1 MTGFDNENQIID
13 ALNNVQFNKI
23 NNNLKK
29 AVLKINNNKIPS
41 IILAKKY
48 GGKDKADLS
57 FIIDGNEHSISVK
70 MGSGNSIHQEP
81 IEDFILYLK
90 NNLEDNQSVFDD
102 LRHFIWG
109 DKSLDGKGK
118 ISDRINASDYKKD
131 YPLKVNNIQSYFN
144 NHIDA
149 LLKRFLITGTV
160 SSKKADFLLY
170 GDITKCTIISE
181 NDLLNYAKSHS
192 KRPISIGVL
201 NFQTW
206 NRILDGNPKHEHKR
220 GQIQLKWGTLKKDI
234 EKI

>member
-13 ALNNVQFNKI
+13 ALNNVQFNKL

-29 AVLKINNNKIPS
+29 AILKINQNKKPS

-57 FIIDGNEHSISVK
+57 FIIDGNEYSISVK
-70 MGSGNSIHQEP
+70 MGTGNSIHQEP
-81 IEDFILYLK
+81 VEDFIFYLK
-90 NNLEDNQSVFDD
+90 NHLEDNQSIFDD

-118 ISDRINASDYKKD
+118 VSDRISASDYKKQ
-131 YPLKVNNIQSYFN
+131 YPLKVNNIQLYFN
-144 NHIDA
+144 KHIDV
-149 LLKRFLITGTV
+149 LLKRFLITGAV

-170 GDITKCTIISE
+170 GDIVKCNIISE
-181 NDLLNYAKSHS
+181 HDLLNYAKCRS

-220 GQIQLKWGTLKKDI
+220 GQIQLKWGTLKNDI
-234 EKI
+234 DKI

>member
-13 ALNNVQFNKI
+13 ALNNVQFNKL

-29 AVLKINNNKIPS
+29 AILKINNNKKPS

-48 GGKDKADLS
+48 GGRDKADLS
-57 FIIDGNEHSISVK
+57 FILDGDEYSISVK

-90 NNLEDNQSVFDD
+90 TSIEDNQSVFDD

-118 ISDRINASDYKKD
+118 VTDRINATNYKKD
-131 YPLKVNNIQSYFN
+131 YPLKVKNIQSYFN
-144 NHIDA
+144 SHIDI
-149 LLKRFLITGTV
+149 LLNRFLITGKV
-160 SSKKADFLLY
+160 STKKADFLLY
-170 GDITKCTIISE
+170 GDITKCTIVSE
-181 NDLLNYAKSHS
+181 NDLLNYAKCNT
-192 KRPISIGVL
+192 KKPISIGVL

-206 NRILDGNPKHEHKR
+206 NRILDGNSKHEHKR
-220 GQIQLKWGTLKKDI
+220 GHIQLKWGTLKNDI